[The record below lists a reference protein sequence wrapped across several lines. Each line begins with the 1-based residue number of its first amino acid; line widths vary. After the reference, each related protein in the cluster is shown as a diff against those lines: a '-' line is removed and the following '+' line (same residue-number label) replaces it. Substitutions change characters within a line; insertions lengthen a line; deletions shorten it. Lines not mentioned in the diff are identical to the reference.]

1 MHILFFRIIRLFAD
15 KFLFT
20 INMRIGARN
29 LWFWRFIFRC
39 SKEKMKTDK
48 SSQRAVNRIEKRQEI
63 SFFTYWPPQK
73 TYKGQIQDLSPNG
86 MRFFTDQPL
95 NKDQVIK
102 IDSKVLQ
109 ATARVANRRKQRSD
123 LQMVYGIGVEFVTL
137 QFQESHGT
145 FVSVTA

>member
-1 MHILFFRIIRLFAD
+1 
-15 KFLFT
+15 
-20 INMRIGARN
+20 
-29 LWFWRFIFRC
+29 
-39 SKEKMKTDK
+39 MKTDK
-48 SSQRAVNRIEKRQEI
+48 TSQRAVNRIEKHQEI
-63 SFFTYWPPQK
+63 SFFTYWPPSK
-73 TYKGQIQDLSPNG
+73 TYKGKIQDLSPNG
-86 MRFFTDQPL
+86 MRFFTDQTL
-95 NKDQVIK
+95 NKDQIIK